1 MSSQQI
7 PTDSLV
13 AALADIER
21 YVTKSGWDQPARLF
35 ALVSTAQLLEAE
47 PDLANHLHE
56 TSPDALSAIEQEQFH
71 AGDDIVATLARIG
84 WPEPVVGCA
93 LALERTFLPVELESE
108 IPADPAE
115 ATEFVSQHPQRQDV
129 RVVVGALRSGATHGL
144 ARLVSQPDELL
155 GSTDLVPGLS
165 AALLDT
171 LKDAS

>member
-93 LALERTFLPVELESE
+93 LALERTFLPWNSNPRFQPIRRKRRSLSRNTHNGRTFGWWWAPCAQGQRMGW
-108 IPADPAE
+108 PASFHNPTNCWGRLIWYPA
-115 ATEFVSQHPQRQDV
+115 SRPRC
-129 RVVVGALRSGATHGL
+129 
-144 ARLVSQPDELL
+144 
-155 GSTDLVPGLS
+155 
-165 AALLDT
+165 
-171 LKDAS
+171 